1 MAQMS
6 SVSSEYKFPLLV
18 SEAISK
24 LAKETICVGQVKI
37 TSINTIKKYGF
48 IDAIDKYL
56 LQKADDGS
64 SVVII
69 HKCAAKII
77 LDKRLHNDVWDSIW
91 KPDCMVTICDIYRA
105 KGFEA
110 DIVASLC
117 SDEQPDDII
126 LADEVFGTYDPK
138 TNIYDISKGFLNPGT
153 CDRFN
158 PLIRKKQI
166 QNEFEDNTII
176 PTSLGELYGNDKRP
190 ILVKYGIRISW

>member
-1 MAQMS
+1 MT
-6 SVSSEYKFPLLV
+6 EYEFQLHV

-24 LAKETICVGQVKI
+24 LAKETICAGQVKM
-37 TSINTIKKYGF
+37 TSINTIKRYGF

-56 LQKADDGS
+56 LQKAEDGS

-69 HKCAAKII
+69 HKNAIKI
-77 LDKRLHNDVWDSIW
+77 LLGKRIHDDNIPDTIW
-91 KPDCMVTICDIYRA
+91 KPDCMATICDIYRA

-117 SDEQPDDII
+117 SDEYPDEII

-166 QNEFEDNTII
+166 QNEFEDATII
-176 PTSLGELYGNDKRP
+176 PTSLGDLYGNAKRP